1 MVIYIKTIKEEIT
14 NEIEIKNS
22 RFITR
27 IFKADQ
33 EDIPLYLNQVKQE
46 YPKATHYCYAYISKN
61 CQKSF
66 DDNEPT
72 GTAGK
77 PILNVLEKEKLE
89 KVLVIIIRYFGGIKL
104 GAGGLIRAYTKATTE
119 ALQKATFQEV
129 VDAYKIM
136 IQFPYTDEKRITY
149 LLKEDNIIKK
159 EFQEEITYWAII
171 EKEKLPELNNIKYEI
186 IEETTI
192 KRDS

>member
-14 NEIEIKNS
+14 NEIEIKKS

-33 EDIPLYLNQVKQE
+33 ENIPLYLNQVKQE

-129 VDAYKIM
+129 VDAYKIK
-136 IQFPYTDEKRITY
+136 IQFPYTDEKKITY
-149 LLKEDNIIKK
+149 LLKEENIIKK

>member
-33 EDIPLYLNQVKQE
+33 ENIPLYLNQVKQE

-61 CQKSF
+61 CQKTF

-136 IQFPYTDEKRITY
+136 IQFPYTDEKKITY
-149 LLKEDNIIKK
+149 LLKEENIIKK

>member
-1 MVIYIKTIKEEIT
+1 MVIFIKTIKEEIT

-22 RFITR
+22 KFIAR
-27 IFKADQ
+27 I
-33 EDIPLYLNQVKQE
+33 IPAEKEEITTYLEQIKTE
-46 YPKATHYCYAYISKN
+46 YPKATHYCYAYINKEY
-61 CQKSF
+61 QKSS

-119 ALQKATFQEV
+119 ALQKAHFQEV
-129 VDAYKIM
+129 VDAVKNLSIKLGIPQTLREIGIPEEM
-136 IQFPYTDEKRITY
+136 LPTLAKQAINDACTPGNPRDVS
-149 LLKEDNIIKK
+149 KEDFINL
-159 EFQEEITYWAII
+159 YRAAM
-171 EKEKLPELNNIKYEI
+171 
-186 IEETTI
+186 
-192 KRDS
+192 

>member
-14 NEIEIKNS
+14 NEIEIKKS

-33 EDIPLYLNQVKQE
+33 ENIPLYLNQVKQE

-119 ALQKATFQEV
+119 ALQKATYQEV
-129 VDAYKIM
+129 VDAYKIK
-136 IQFPYTDEKRITY
+136 IHFPYSDEKRINY

-159 EFQEEITYWAII
+159 EFQTEITYWAII
-171 EKEKLPELNNIKYEI
+171 EKEKLKELGPIKYEI
-186 IEETTI
+186 IEETI
-192 KRDS
+192 KKRDY

>member
-1 MVIYIKTIKEEIT
+1 MVIFIKTIKEEVI

-27 IFKADQ
+27 IFPTEKDN
-33 EDIPLYLNQVKQE
+33 ILNYLEQVKKE

-61 CQKSF
+61 YKKSS

-77 PILNVLEKEKLE
+77 PILNVLEKEELE
-89 KVLVIIIRYFGGIKL
+89 KVLIIIIRYFGGIKL

-119 ALQKATFQEV
+119 ALKKAIFQEV
-129 VDAYKIM
+129 VDAYKIKLT
-136 IQFPYTDEKRITY
+136 FPYTEEKRISY
-149 LLKEDNIIKK
+149 LLKEENIIKK

-171 EKEKLPELNNIKYEI
+171 EKETLKELDPIKYEI
-186 IEETTI
+186 IEDTTI